1 MSRAAGGPVSFTFEF
16 QYHGEA
22 RGRSRQPHACLGTLD
37 MGEIQIR
44 CEVDI

>member
-22 RGRSRQPHACLGTLD
+22 RWAVTAASRLLGTLD
-37 MGEIQIR
+37 MGKIQTR
-44 CEVDI
+44 AEVHI